1 MPSPIQMKSALGQKK
16 KFKFLLNGSKLTFAK
31 IERQLASPMISLE
44 TDLKDSSI
52 KTRKLILHT
61 PDDDERPVYISGN
74 FNNWATQDYRFKM
87 KKIDEGKYEFEF
99 PEEEIFQGELI
110 YKFTKGDWSEV
121 EIDRYGNR
129 TPNRIWSDSKT
140 SRIEKVAKWRKNW
153 LPYRPSQLPKIHLIS
168 EEFEIPQLNKKR
180 KIWALLPHDY
190 ESSDEHY
197 PVLYL
202 QDAQNLFNENAEF
215 GNWQIDKKLA
225 VMSDYGIGKIIIIAV
240 EHAESERIQEYNVG
254 KTLLGKGQGKQYI
267 RFITDTLKPFVDK
280 TFRTK
285 PEREHTGIGG
295 SSMGGL
301 VSIFSGLIYPE
312 VFGKLM
318 VFSPSLWVIPKIKL
332 GFLDFFDPQET
343 RLYLYAGGDESE
355 TMVEHVSKLR
365 KRLLKRESLQG
376 KMKIR
381 LSINEQ
387 GKHNESYWS
396 DEFPKAIEW
405 LFFSNKEE

>member
-1 MPSPIQMKSALGQKK
+1 MSSETIHTSPNK
-16 KFKFLLNGSKLTFAK
+16 
-31 IERQLASPMISLE
+31 
-44 TDLKDSSI
+44 SI
-52 KTRKLILHT
+52 KAKKLILNT
-61 PDDDERPVYISGN
+61 PDDDDRPVYISGN
-74 FNNWATQDYRFKM
+74 FNDWKTQDYKFLM
-87 KKIDEGKYEFEF
+87 KKISKGKYEFEF
-99 PEEEIFQGELI
+99 PEGKEFQKELS

-121 EIDRYGNR
+121 EIDKYGNK
-129 TPNRIWSDSKT
+129 TPNRHWNDEKLLRT
-140 SRIEKVAKWRKNW
+140 EKVAKWRKNW

-168 EEFEIPQLNKKR
+168 EEFEIPQLNKTR

-190 ESSDEHY
+190 DTSEESY

-202 QDAQNLFNENAEF
+202 QDAQNLFNENADF
-215 GNWQIDKKLA
+215 GNWEIDKKLA

-240 EHAESERIQEYNVG
+240 EHAESERLQEYNVG
-254 KTLLGKGQGKQYI
+254 RTLLGTGSGKQYI
-267 RFITDTLKPFVDK
+267 RFLTDTLKPFVDK

-285 PEREHTGIGG
+285 SDRESTGIGG

-332 GFLDFFDPQET
+332 GFLDFFEPLET
-343 RLYLYAGGDESE
+343 RLYLYAGGDESD
-355 TMVEHVSKLR
+355 TMISHVTKLQ

-381 LSINEQ
+381 LSLNMD
-387 GKHNESYWS
+387 GKHNEVYWS

-405 LFFSNKEE
+405 LFFSNSES

>member
-1 MPSPIQMKSALGQKK
+1 MSSETIHTSPNK
-16 KFKFLLNGSKLTFAK
+16 
-31 IERQLASPMISLE
+31 
-44 TDLKDSSI
+44 SI
-52 KTRKLILHT
+52 KAKKLILNT
-61 PDDDERPVYISGN
+61 PDDDDRPVYISGN
-74 FNNWATQDYRFKM
+74 FNDWKTQDYKFLM
-87 KKIDEGKYEFEF
+87 KKISKGKYEFEF
-99 PEEEIFQGELI
+99 PEGKEFQKELS

-121 EIDRYGNR
+121 EIDKYGNK
-129 TPNRIWSDSKT
+129 TPNRHWNDEKLLRT
-140 SRIEKVAKWRKNW
+140 EKVAKWRKNW

-168 EEFEIPQLNKKR
+168 EEFEIPQLNKTR

-190 ESSDEHY
+190 DTSEESY

-202 QDAQNLFNENAEF
+202 QDAQNLFNENADF
-215 GNWQIDKKLA
+215 GNWEIDKKLA

-240 EHAESERIQEYNVG
+240 EHAESERLQEYNVG
-254 KTLLGKGQGKQYI
+254 RTLLGTGSGKQYI
-267 RFITDTLKPFVDK
+267 RFLTDTLKPFVDK

-285 PEREHTGIGG
+285 SDRESTGIGG

-332 GFLDFFDPQET
+332 GFLDFFEPLET
-343 RLYLYAGGDESE
+343 RLYLYAGGDESD
-355 TMVEHVSKLR
+355 TMISHVTKLQ

-381 LSINEQ
+381 LSLNMD
-387 GKHNESYWS
+387 GKHNEVFWS

-405 LFFSNKEE
+405 LFFSNSES